1 MASICASLGAVLT
14 RLTIL
19 QEADC
24 KEAKEAAEAE
34 AAAAAQAD
42 KKRQEA
48 WPWLQNQLCLRR

>member
-1 MASICASLGAVLT
+1 MASICASLGVVLT

-48 WPWLQNQLCLRR
+48 WPWLQN